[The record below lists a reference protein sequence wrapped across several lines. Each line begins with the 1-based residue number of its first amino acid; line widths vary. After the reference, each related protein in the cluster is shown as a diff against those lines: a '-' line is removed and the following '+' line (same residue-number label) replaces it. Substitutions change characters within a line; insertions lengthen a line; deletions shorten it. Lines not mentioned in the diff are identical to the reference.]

1 MRFHVGVATKD
12 SVDTTLLGIC
22 NRAGGN
28 LRAEPQPSR
37 IDAVQISGKRLFIP
51 FEFLDL
57 VVDQLP
63 NAADENIARKGP
75 IELMAMDRKVPF
87 SAVLPCISLVDG
99 YSDEVRHYFRQPS
112 IMVSFYPDDFDL
124 PLRVRELANVGEK
137 APVFARKTAEVEIRE
152 DVAEENQPPE

>member
-1 MRFHVGVATKD
+1 MSFHVGVATED
-12 SVDTTLLGIC
+12 SVDATLLGIC

-37 IDAVQISGKRLFIP
+37 IDAVQVSGKRLFIS

-63 NAADENIARKGP
+63 NAADENIARKRT
-75 IELMAMDRKVPF
+75 IELMAMNRQMPF
-87 SAVLPCISLVDG
+87 SAVLPCISLVNG
-99 YSDEVRHYFRQPS
+99 YSDKVRHHFRQSS
-112 IMVSFYPDDFDL
+112 IVVSLDPDDFDL

-152 DVAEENQPPE
+152 DVADENQPPE